1 MKPMQRFKDAK
12 PATNWRARLHEV
24 IFEADTRLG
33 KAFDL
38 ILILAIILSV
48 VAAMLESVP
57 RYRVQHG
64 HWLYIAEW
72 VFTILFT
79 IEYVLRWICVRRPW
93 RYATSFFG
101 IVDLLAVIPTYL
113 DLLVPGTRYLF
124 VIRILR
130 LLRVFRV
137 LKLVSFV
144 GEAEILV
151 QALRASRRKILV
163 FLFGVFTIVV
173 IAGTL
178 IYVIEG
184 EAHGFTNIPIS
195 IYWAVVTVTTVGYG
209 DLSPQTSLGQTMAA
223 ILMILGYAIIA
234 VPTGIVS
241 VEMAQ
246 ARSVSTQACPR
257 CATEGHAPDARYCK
271 RCGASLEWDQ
281 T

>member
-1 MKPMQRFKDAK
+1 MIQPHRNASR
-12 PATNWRARLHEV
+12 PRWRRVLHEV
-24 IFEADTRLG
+24 IFEADTPAG

-38 ILILAIILSV
+38 VLIATIILSV

-57 RYRVQHG
+57 RLRATYGRE
-64 HWLYIAEW
+64 LYLAEW
-72 VFTILFT
+72 IFTILFT
-79 IEYVLRWICVRRPW
+79 IEYVLRWLCVQKPW

-137 LKLVSFV
+137 LKLVTFV
-144 GEAEILV
+144 GEAEILL
-151 QALRASRRKILV
+151 QALRASRRKIVV
-163 FLFGVFTIVV
+163 FLFGVATIVV
-173 IAGTL
+173 VAGTL
-178 IYVIEG
+178 IYVLEG

-209 DLSPQTSLGQTMAA
+209 DLSPQTSAGQTMAA

-246 ARSVSTQACPR
+246 ARTVSTQACPQ
-257 CATEGHAPDARYCK
+257 CSTEGHAPDARFCK
-271 RCGASLEWDQ
+271 RCGAALSWDQ
-281 T
+281 RA